1 VNADPTD
8 AQGASSSTDR
18 FPLTGLPADTGW
30 PVWPPARPKFQHR
43 YGLHLTLF
51 ALTFLTTTFAQSVGA
66 IVFSGGQVGPSQVF
80 SWEIFRQGLWYSLPL
95 LTILSAHEFGHYFAC
110 RFHNVDAT
118 LPYFLPA
125 PLPLTGTLGAVIRIK
140 EPFPSKRALFDIG
153 VAGPIAGFVALVPFL
168 YWGMQM
174 STVAMLPTDGG
185 VIYFGEPLLW
195 KAVEYSVFGSLP
207 EGADVIVH
215 PLGFAAWWGLLA
227 TALNLLPFGQLDGG
241 HIMYATLGRHA
252 AWLSRVTLL
261 VVVLLTVQS
270 TSWLAMALMMIV
282 MAFYFGFRHPRVLY
296 EEIALS
302 RGRMAVAAAALVI
315 FVLCFTPVPIQV
327 LGVD

>member
-1 VNADPTD
+1 VNADHPD
-8 AQGASSSTDR
+8 LPGASSSAER
-18 FPLTGLPADTGW
+18 LPIMGLPADTGW
-30 PVWPPARPKFQHR
+30 PVWPSRPKFQHR

-51 ALTFLTTTFAQSVGA
+51 VLTFFTTTFAQSVGA
-66 IVFSGGQVGPSQVF
+66 LWMSGGAVGPSQVF
-80 SWEIFRQGLWYSLPL
+80 TWELFQRGLWYSLPL

-110 RFHNVDAT
+110 RHHNVDAT

-168 YWGMQM
+168 YWGM
-174 STVAMLPTDGG
+174 SLSEVAVLPTDGG
-185 VIYFGEPLLW
+185 VLYFGEPLLW
-195 KAVEYSVFGSLP
+195 KLLEFWRFGVVP
-207 EGADVIVH
+207 EGSDVMVH

-252 AWLSRVTLL
+252 AWLSRVTLG
-261 VVVLLTVQS
+261 VVVLLTLQS
-270 TSWLAMALMMIV
+270 ASWAAMALMMIV
-282 MAFYFGFRHPRVLY
+282 MAFYFGFRHPRVMY

-302 RGRMAVAAAALVI
+302 RGRVMVAIVALVI
-315 FVLCFTPVPIQV
+315 FALCFTPVPIQV